1 MDVNSNGKLDPS
13 EPPLQNYTIYIDTNS
28 NSLLDL
34 GENAKKTDKNGMYSF
49 SNISVSGIVRASSG
63 DQFQPSFPRE
73 GYNLNEVTTKEN
85 KLNFS
90 YSIPKAAD
98 SAPNGLVLILIGL
111 VAFVIIVFGGIVL
124 KKGLLRSDSSINK
137 DIKEDRKPIIQIVSG
152 FFLLLLGL
160 YLLISLAQ
168 MSRYAI
174 NGATTGMSSS
184 LALVTP
190 VVLAL
195 IIFGAILLM
204 LYAHFRMMGSE
215 PGEMR
220 KTIAGL
226 LVLGLLVVVFFALSG
241 NIEGSGNKEIITQY
255 IQLVG
260 IVVAFYFGSKASSD
274 AYKKPEVAGTA
285 QADLDIENVTYDP
298 KKGEIQIKVSN
309 RKGLEFQLDRVVIK
323 DGGSTLIDKD
333 VIRFGSEAFKDLNIP
348 LGLNDSENKNL
359 EEILVKNLGKEYDIT
374 IKTKSIGDN
383 SCKRKMEII
392 GPMAAAI
399 AATANAAKDT
409 ASAKDATD
417 KAAKDTATA
426 KDATDKAA
434 TDQAAAKVATDM
446 AAKDT
451 DAAKTATANAKT
463 EAEKAAAGQDAAKAA
478 TDTASAKDATDK
490 AATDQAA
497 AKVLT
502 DKAAKDTTDAKDAY
516 AKAATESGQSS
527 CL

>member
-1 MDVNSNGKLDPS
+1 MSLVLLTVLFAQFAVAQGNISISGITFLDVNSNGKLDPS

-124 KKGLLRSDSSINK
+124 KKGLLRSDYSTNK

-220 KTIAGL
+220 KTIAGI

-285 QADLDIENVTYDP
+285 QADLDIENVTYDLN
-298 KKGEIQIKVSN
+298 KGEIQIKVSN
-309 RKGLEFQLDRVVIK
+309 HKGLEFQLDRVVVT
-323 DGGSTLIDKD
+323 DEGNTLVDKD
-333 VIRFGSEAFKDLNIP
+333 VARFGSEAFKNLNIS
-348 LGLNDSENKNL
+348 LILNDSEKKKL
-359 EEILVKNLGKEYDIT
+359 EEILMNNLGKDYEIT
-374 IKTKSIGDN
+374 IKTKSIGDY
-383 SCKRKMEII
+383 SCKRKMELI
-392 GPMAAAI
+392 GPMAAAF
-399 AATANAAKDT
+399 AATA
-409 ASAKDATD
+409 
-417 KAAKDTATA
+417 KAAADT
-426 KDATDKAA
+426 
-434 TDQAAAKVATDM
+434 AAAKEAT
-446 AAKDT
+446 T
-451 DAAKTATANAKT
+451 
-463 EAEKAAAGQDAAKAA
+463 KAAADTEAALAATTKAA
-478 TDTASAKDATDK
+478 TDTAAAKTEPEKEAAAQATTKAAADTAAAKDATEK
-490 AATDQAA
+490 AAANTAA
-497 AKVLT
+497 AL
-502 DKAAKDTTDAKDAY
+502 
-516 AKAATESGQSS
+516 AATTNAANDMETAKSS
-527 CL
+527 CLQGR